1 MPNHFITK
9 RYNRCIS
16 VAVNCYQ
23 IVINARAWRER
34 VNIDKW
40 VYAGHV
46 QGEQVLV
53 AALQS
58 DYYSLSSCLKERKIK
73 KLLAVV
79 ALLALIA
86 ALGVSTAYASSPNI
100 EAYKLYAHMRI
111 GNDAQYRCLVDL
123 WTLES
128 HWSNTA
134 NNPNSTAYGIPQLLG
149 MKETNPYKQIDKGI
163 TYITKRYKLPCKA
176 LAYHKRKGYY

>member
-34 VNIDKW
+34 VNIDKR

-86 ALGVSTAYASSPNI
+86 ALGVSTAYGNSPSI
-100 EAYKLYAHMRI
+100 EAYKLYAHMRV
-111 GNDAQYRCLVDL
+111 GNDAQYRCLVEL
-123 WTLES
+123 WDMES
-128 HWSNTA
+128 HWNSRADNKH
-134 NNPNSTAYGIPQLLG
+134 STAYGIPQVLG
-149 MKETNPYKQIDKGI
+149 MKERDPYKQIDIGLA
-163 TYITKRYKLPCKA
+163 YITKRYKLPCKA
-176 LAYHKRKGYY
+176 LAHHKRKGYY